1 MDEIDAGRARVAF
14 VDART
19 DEVVVDERA
28 KRAILLAFRLL
39 PMVQS
44 QVGDFRQHD
53 RVPLKTRLD
62 GVRVVPGAIARWGA
76 YIAPGT
82 VLMPSFVNV
91 GAYVD
96 AGTMVDT
103 WATVGSCAQIG
114 KNVHLSGGVGIGG
127 VLEPPN
133 AVPVVV
139 EDECLIGSRSMVVD
153 GARVREGAVLGRC
166 ILTKTTHVIDVET
179 GDEMTPG
186 EAPAWSV
193 CVGGTRMRKFGGGEY
208 GMPCLLVLRGCP
220 RAAATTRPSS
230 TRSSATTASA
240 ADRSPAVS
248 PRCGVFPPEHWVLV
262 ATVYRTMGGS
272 NARRVRRQGPVT
284 LRDKQI
290 PATTTDQRLLD
301 SRGHSQWV
309 HTDPWRVMRIQA
321 EFVEGFGLL
330 AELGMAVSV
339 FGSARTK
346 RDTAE
351 YQMADDIASRLVKAA
366 TR

>member
-1 MDEIDAGRARVAF
+1 MSDPRSALAPAIDDLWERRAELSPADTAARAEVVAAVDEIDAGKARVAL
-14 VDART
+14 VDPRT
-19 DEVVVDERA
+19 DEVLVDERA

-76 YIAPGT
+76 YVAPGS
-82 VLMPSFVNV
+82 VLMPSFVNI

-96 AGTMVDT
+96 EGTMVDT

-139 EDECLIGSRSMVVD
+139 EDECMIGSRSMVVD
-153 GARVREGAVLGRC
+153 GARVREGAVLGAGS

-179 GDEMTPG
+179 GDELTPG

-193 CVGGTRMRKFGGGEY
+193 CVGGTRMRAFAGGQFGL
-208 GMPCLLVLRGCP
+208 PCLLMLR
-220 RAAATTRPSS
+220 RL
-230 TRSSATTASA
+230 
-240 ADRSPAVS
+240 PAG
-248 PRCGVFPPEHWVLV
+248 RRHDKTEL
-262 ATVYRTMGGS
+262 
-272 NARRVRRQGPVT
+272 NAI
-284 LRDKQI
+284 LRDH
-290 PATTTDQRLLD
+290 
-301 SRGHSQWV
+301 GV
-309 HTDPWRVMRIQA
+309 N
-321 EFVEGFGLL
+321 G
-330 AELGMAVSV
+330 
-339 FGSARTK
+339 
-346 RDTAE
+346 
-351 YQMADDIASRLVKAA
+351 
-366 TR
+366 